1 MKDERNFSSNA
12 KENNGM
18 TETKAIRAK
27 TDNWDEGLPLGN
39 GFMGSIVYGGNPL
52 KITVDRTDLWD
63 LRPNETTLESGFSY
77 KNMIRLVKSGRD
89 EDWREYRRLFDAIF
103 MEKPYPSKITAGRI
117 EFEFEG
123 CGDIDYSLD
132 MRTATV
138 SVNDGA
144 ERIVEVFTDYVT
156 LVGVVR
162 VHRECS
168 YKLNIPDY
176 LSGTEGTC
184 EGDSLSSRVTFGYPP
199 AVVRERDGFL
209 WYEQKTHTDYGFGIV
224 TCRKGNEIYYTL
236 ATTDDDGDYIGYAK
250 KRLERAAEAGYEKLH
265 AEHTESWRAY
275 RRRSGVKTGDRLI
288 DGTYEKCWYLF
299 RSCSRKGF
307 YPMPL
312 QGVWTAD
319 NGSLPPWKGDYHYDT
334 NTELSYQ
341 AYLKANRIDEGEVF
355 VEYLWRM
362 KPEFEKFAKTFF
374 GTDGIIVPACS
385 TLDGKPMGGWPQYSL
400 SPTMTVWAAQS
411 FDEYYLYTGDIE
423 FLRTRAYPFFRGVGK
438 AISGI
443 MEEKDGRLFL
453 PLSSSPEIFDD
464 TRRSYLQPNS
474 NFDLALIRYL
484 FGTLAGYAEI
494 LGESAEQYE
503 LILSKLDGIAV
514 DGDGVVMLDR
524 TQRLNETHRHFSHL
538 MCMYPLHLINYD
550 TDEHRQIYEQTISDL
565 ERLGTGLWTGFSF
578 AMSAQ
583 IYAMAKHGNAAY
595 ERLRQFCVGFV
606 GENGFHL
613 NGDFRHYGYTQFHYR
628 PFTLEGLF
636 GFCDALHE
644 MLLQDHTGS
653 IELFPAIPEEWRNRT
668 VSFEKLRSRGGLTV
682 SAKAR
687 NSEITALSITSPE
700 PREIVVNGRAY
711 CLKKGENVL
720 I

>member
-1 MKDERNFSSNA
+1 
-12 KENNGM
+12 
-18 TETKAIRAK
+18 
-27 TDNWDEGLPLGN
+27 
-39 GFMGSIVYGGNPL
+39 
-52 KITVDRTDLWD
+52 
-63 LRPNETTLESGFSY
+63 
-77 KNMIRLVKSGRD
+77 
-89 EDWREYRRLFDAIF
+89 
-103 MEKPYPSKITAGRI
+103 
-117 EFEFEG
+117 
-123 CGDIDYSLD
+123 
-132 MRTATV
+132 
-138 SVNDGA
+138 
-144 ERIVEVFTDYVT
+144 
-156 LVGVVR
+156 
-162 VHRECS
+162 
-168 YKLNIPDY
+168 
-176 LSGTEGTC
+176 
-184 EGDSLSSRVTFGYPP
+184 
-199 AVVRERDGFL
+199 
-209 WYEQKTHTDYGFGIV
+209 
-224 TCRKGNEIYYTL
+224 
-236 ATTDDDGDYIGYAK
+236 
-250 KRLERAAEAGYEKLH
+250 
-265 AEHTESWRAY
+265 
-275 RRRSGVKTGDRLI
+275 
-288 DGTYEKCWYLF
+288 
-299 RSCSRKGF
+299 
-307 YPMPL
+307 
-312 QGVWTAD
+312 
-319 NGSLPPWKGDYHYDT
+319 
-334 NTELSYQ
+334 
-341 AYLKANRIDEGEVF
+341 
-355 VEYLWRM
+355 
-362 KPEFEKFAKTFF
+362 
-374 GTDGIIVPACS
+374 
-385 TLDGKPMGGWPQYSL
+385 
-400 SPTMTVWAAQS
+400 
-411 FDEYYLYTGDIE
+411 
-423 FLRTRAYPFFRGVGK
+423 
-438 AISGI
+438 
-443 MEEKDGRLFL
+443 MEEKDGWLFL

-636 GFCDALHE
+636 GFCDARHE
-644 MLLQDHTGS
+644 MLLQDHNGC

-668 VSFEKLRSRGGLTV
+668 VSFDKLRSRGGLTV

-687 NSEITALSITSPE
+687 NSEITGLSITSPE

>member
-1 MKDERNFSSNA
+1 
-12 KENNGM
+12 
-18 TETKAIRAK
+18 
-27 TDNWDEGLPLGN
+27 
-39 GFMGSIVYGGNPL
+39 
-52 KITVDRTDLWD
+52 
-63 LRPNETTLESGFSY
+63 
-77 KNMIRLVKSGRD
+77 
-89 EDWREYRRLFDAIF
+89 
-103 MEKPYPSKITAGRI
+103 
-117 EFEFEG
+117 
-123 CGDIDYSLD
+123 
-132 MRTATV
+132 
-138 SVNDGA
+138 
-144 ERIVEVFTDYVT
+144 
-156 LVGVVR
+156 
-162 VHRECS
+162 
-168 YKLNIPDY
+168 
-176 LSGTEGTC
+176 
-184 EGDSLSSRVTFGYPP
+184 
-199 AVVRERDGFL
+199 
-209 WYEQKTHTDYGFGIV
+209 
-224 TCRKGNEIYYTL
+224 
-236 ATTDDDGDYIGYAK
+236 
-250 KRLERAAEAGYEKLH
+250 
-265 AEHTESWRAY
+265 
-275 RRRSGVKTGDRLI
+275 
-288 DGTYEKCWYLF
+288 
-299 RSCSRKGF
+299 
-307 YPMPL
+307 
-312 QGVWTAD
+312 
-319 NGSLPPWKGDYHYDT
+319 
-334 NTELSYQ
+334 
-341 AYLKANRIDEGEVF
+341 
-355 VEYLWRM
+355 
-362 KPEFEKFAKTFF
+362 
-374 GTDGIIVPACS
+374 
-385 TLDGKPMGGWPQYSL
+385 
-400 SPTMTVWAAQS
+400 
-411 FDEYYLYTGDIE
+411 
-423 FLRTRAYPFFRGVGK
+423 
-438 AISGI
+438 

-464 TRRSYLQPNS
+464 IRRSYLQPNS

-484 FGTLAGYAEI
+484 FGTLTGYAEI

-583 IYAMAKHGNAAY
+583 IYAMAKRGNAAY

-653 IELFPAIPEEWRNRT
+653 IELFPAIPEEWRKRT
-668 VSFEKLRSRGGLTV
+668 VSFENLRSRGGLTV

-687 NSEITALSITSPE
+687 NSEITGLSITSPE

>member
-1 MKDERNFSSNA
+1 
-12 KENNGM
+12 
-18 TETKAIRAK
+18 
-27 TDNWDEGLPLGN
+27 
-39 GFMGSIVYGGNPL
+39 
-52 KITVDRTDLWD
+52 
-63 LRPNETTLESGFSY
+63 
-77 KNMIRLVKSGRD
+77 
-89 EDWREYRRLFDAIF
+89 
-103 MEKPYPSKITAGRI
+103 
-117 EFEFEG
+117 
-123 CGDIDYSLD
+123 
-132 MRTATV
+132 
-138 SVNDGA
+138 
-144 ERIVEVFTDYVT
+144 
-156 LVGVVR
+156 
-162 VHRECS
+162 
-168 YKLNIPDY
+168 
-176 LSGTEGTC
+176 
-184 EGDSLSSRVTFGYPP
+184 
-199 AVVRERDGFL
+199 
-209 WYEQKTHTDYGFGIV
+209 
-224 TCRKGNEIYYTL
+224 
-236 ATTDDDGDYIGYAK
+236 
-250 KRLERAAEAGYEKLH
+250 
-265 AEHTESWRAY
+265 
-275 RRRSGVKTGDRLI
+275 
-288 DGTYEKCWYLF
+288 
-299 RSCSRKGF
+299 
-307 YPMPL
+307 
-312 QGVWTAD
+312 
-319 NGSLPPWKGDYHYDT
+319 
-334 NTELSYQ
+334 
-341 AYLKANRIDEGEVF
+341 
-355 VEYLWRM
+355 
-362 KPEFEKFAKTFF
+362 
-374 GTDGIIVPACS
+374 
-385 TLDGKPMGGWPQYSL
+385 
-400 SPTMTVWAAQS
+400 
-411 FDEYYLYTGDIE
+411 
-423 FLRTRAYPFFRGVGK
+423 
-438 AISGI
+438 

-464 TRRSYLQPNS
+464 IRRSYLQPNS

-484 FGTLAGYAEI
+484 FGTLTGYAEI

-628 PFTLEGLF
+628 LFTLEGLF

-644 MLLQDHTGS
+644 MLLQDHNGC
-653 IELFPAIPEEWRNRT
+653 IELFPAIPEKWRNRT

-687 NSEITALSITSPE
+687 NSEITGLSITSPE

>member
-1 MKDERNFSSNA
+1 
-12 KENNGM
+12 
-18 TETKAIRAK
+18 
-27 TDNWDEGLPLGN
+27 
-39 GFMGSIVYGGNPL
+39 
-52 KITVDRTDLWD
+52 
-63 LRPNETTLESGFSY
+63 
-77 KNMIRLVKSGRD
+77 
-89 EDWREYRRLFDAIF
+89 
-103 MEKPYPSKITAGRI
+103 
-117 EFEFEG
+117 
-123 CGDIDYSLD
+123 
-132 MRTATV
+132 
-138 SVNDGA
+138 
-144 ERIVEVFTDYVT
+144 
-156 LVGVVR
+156 
-162 VHRECS
+162 
-168 YKLNIPDY
+168 
-176 LSGTEGTC
+176 
-184 EGDSLSSRVTFGYPP
+184 
-199 AVVRERDGFL
+199 
-209 WYEQKTHTDYGFGIV
+209 
-224 TCRKGNEIYYTL
+224 
-236 ATTDDDGDYIGYAK
+236 
-250 KRLERAAEAGYEKLH
+250 
-265 AEHTESWRAY
+265 
-275 RRRSGVKTGDRLI
+275 
-288 DGTYEKCWYLF
+288 
-299 RSCSRKGF
+299 
-307 YPMPL
+307 
-312 QGVWTAD
+312 
-319 NGSLPPWKGDYHYDT
+319 
-334 NTELSYQ
+334 
-341 AYLKANRIDEGEVF
+341 
-355 VEYLWRM
+355 
-362 KPEFEKFAKTFF
+362 
-374 GTDGIIVPACS
+374 
-385 TLDGKPMGGWPQYSL
+385 
-400 SPTMTVWAAQS
+400 
-411 FDEYYLYTGDIE
+411 
-423 FLRTRAYPFFRGVGK
+423 
-438 AISGI
+438 

-484 FGTLAGYAEI
+484 FGTLSGYAEI

-606 GENGFHL
+606 DENGFHL

-653 IELFPAIPEEWRNRT
+653 IELFPAIPEEWRKRT
-668 VSFEKLRSRGGLTV
+668 VSFEKLRSRGGMTV

-687 NSEITALSITSPE
+687 NSEITGLSITSPE